1 MAVEI
6 VLAGL
11 KRGDRRYQTKCQECE
26 TVFRFL
32 KSDAR
37 EEIEDR
43 DGHAI
48 VIDCPVCEKSCWIK
62 ADTYL

>member
-6 VLAGL
+6 VTAGV

-37 EEIEDR
+37 DEINDR
-43 DGHAI
+43 DGHAVI
-48 VIDCPVCEKSCWIK
+48 IDCPTCGKSCYVN